1 MNHEQQRHH
10 HHMILVHGIGHG
22 AWCWYRLVDR
32 FHSSSPDRLVTAI
45 DLGGCGADPRSF
57 DSILTVA
64 DYVQPLM
71 DLLESLPSHKRVIL
85 IGHSYG
91 GLPIALAAERFPE
104 KVAAAVF
111 LTAYMPGC
119 SSPLGHLLQEYFRR
133 GNETQFLDCTFSLE
147 QGQQKLPTWAAF
159 GPKYM
164 ANTLYAGCQSEDLE
178 MAEKLIRPGQLFVDE
193 MMRYV
198 LTEEKYGRVKKV
210 FILCEEDE
218 VMNVDFQRFLIQNS
232 PPDHVKIMEGA
243 YHMAM
248 LSKPKELQQCLDEIV
263 AKYG

>member
-1 MNHEQQRHH
+1 MN
-10 HHMILVHGIGHG
+10 HHMILVHGIGLG

-32 FHSSSPDRLVTAI
+32 FHSSCPDRLVTAI

-104 KVAAAVF
+104 KVVAAVF

-119 SSPLGHLLQEYFRR
+119 SSPLGHLLQ
-133 GNETQFLDCTFSLE
+133 
-147 QGQQKLPTWAAF
+147 
-159 GPKYM
+159 
-164 ANTLYAGCQSEDLE
+164 EDLE